1 MSSLRQQIMQLRQF
15 KDGKSFTTADIVRTL
30 GCNMPAAS
38 SSLGSMMESG
48 VLKISHTT
56 NRPRYGG
63 TINHYTR
70 VPQKMQGTIIFAKSH
85 TPRWNEWAR

>member
-1 MSSLRQQIMQLRQF
+1 MSSLRQQIMQLRQY
-15 KDGKSFTTADIVRTL
+15 KTGESFTTADIVRVL

-38 SSLGSMMESG
+38 SSIGTMMESG

-63 TINHYTR
+63 TINHYSR
-70 VPQKMQGTIIFAKSH
+70 VPQKMQGTIIFAKSQKH
-85 TPRWNEWAR
+85 ERNEWAR